1 MDANLLKR
9 YFANKYSR
17 IDFFTINN
25 AMRHDDKNSQVKGQ
39 MEQHW
44 SEFDENIHPDV
55 QLDYLLDKVQH
66 RIYIEENRK
75 VKPTR
80 FWQTVQRVA
89 AILLLPLLIGSLV
102 YYWIQPDQG
111 KDSSWAEIQCPLG
124 VRTKFHLPDGTT
136 GFLNSGSNLKYPVI
150 FAENR
155 KVKISGEGYF
165 DVVHNKKS
173 PFHVITKNLDV
184 KVLGTTFN
192 VIAYDGEGTEE
203 IVLQSGHVDV
213 MDTNG
218 SSLASLIPDQKLV
231 FSNNDGKFV
240 VEKVV
245 SEQYTSWKDG
255 KLMFRN
261 ENIRDVAV
269 RLSRW
274 YNAEIVVNESDHH
287 IQSYTFHGTFVDEQ
301 LDDVLKVLSFAA
313 PISYVEAD
321 RKSDRNGV
329 YSKRKIILSTNPNKI
344 KEFE

>member
-17 IDFFTINN
+17 KDLFTIHT
-25 AMRHDDKNSQVKGQ
+25 AFRHGDKNILLKRQ

-44 SEFDENIHPDV
+44 LDFDENILPDV
-55 QLDYLLDKVQH
+55 QLDSILDKVQH

-75 VKPTR
+75 VKPMR
-80 FWQTVQRVA
+80 FWQTLQRVA
-89 AILLLPLLIGSLV
+89 AILFLPLLIGSV
-102 YYWIQPDQG
+102 AYYWIQPNQESE
-111 KDSSWAEIQCPLG
+111 SSWAEIQCPLG
-124 VRTKFHLPDGTT
+124 VRTKFHLPDGTI
-136 GFLNSGSNLKYPVI
+136 GFLNSGSTLKYPVI

-155 KVKISGEGYF
+155 KVKLAGEAYF
-165 DVVHNKKS
+165 DVVHDDKS

-203 IVLQSGHVDV
+203 IVLQTGHVEV

-218 SSLASLIPDQKLV
+218 SNLATLSPDQKLV
-231 FSNNDGKFV
+231 LLKGNRKFT

-245 SEQYTSWKDG
+245 SDQYTSWKDG

-261 ENIRDVAV
+261 ENIKDVAV

-274 YNAEIVVNESDHH
+274 YNAEIVINESDKH
-287 IQSYTFHGTFVDEQ
+287 ILSYTFHGTFVDEQ
-301 LDDVLKVLSFAA
+301 LNDVLKVLSFAA
-313 PISYVEAD
+313 PISYLEVD
-321 RKSDRNGV
+321 RKSDRNGL

>member
-1 MDANLLKR
+1 MLFR
-9 YFANKYSR
+9 S
-17 IDFFTINN
+17 
-25 AMRHDDKNSQVKGQ
+25 
-39 MEQHW
+39 
-44 SEFDENIHPDV
+44 
-55 QLDYLLDKVQH
+55 
-66 RIYIEENRK
+66 
-75 VKPTR
+75 
-80 FWQTVQRVA
+80 
-89 AILLLPLLIGSLV
+89 
-102 YYWIQPDQG
+102 
-111 KDSSWAEIQCPLG
+111 
-124 VRTKFHLPDGTT
+124 
-136 GFLNSGSNLKYPVI
+136 
-150 FAENR
+150 
-155 KVKISGEGYF
+155 
-165 DVVHNKKS
+165 
-173 PFHVITKNLDV
+173 HVITKNLDV